1 MSTNDKVSKIISEI
15 NYKLGKKLGEG
26 MFSTVK
32 VGVHSLT
39 NEQVAIKIL
48 EKAKINSREDKER
61 MNREISIMKR
71 INHYNIAK
79 LYQVVETKLITYL
92 IQENVPGKDL
102 LEHISKKGKLT
113 EVEAC
118 KFFHQMISALDYIH
132 QCGIAHRDFKPENI
146 IVTNNNQIL
155 KIIDFGLGNTYKSGQ
170 LLKTGCGSPCY
181 VPPEMIKEEMYD
193 GALSDIW
200 SSGIILYYM
209 LCGVLPFYD
218 DDNQILY
225 EKILSGK
232 FTTPDNLSEDAKDI
246 LSKILEIDPK
256 KRLNFEGIKAHPWFS
271 LIKKNSLMHKGINID
286 VDIIPIDED
295 IIQKM
300 EKMGFDKVETR
311 YNILKNYHN
320 KLTTVY
326 DLLLKRKMDIG
337 IKSVSDM
344 NSDLY
349 DAYMENKNNKIESYG
364 SIEKVLKNRIGDNE
378 KEVDNVPNYP
388 ENKYEENNENT
399 VIGESGSVLE
409 RLIKSGKFTYD
420 EESMSLNKVNQ
431 LRNKKKDIN
440 FDDDSRFKT
449 ISAIQ
454 TTETPLSKGIK
465 KFKKNEEPKEKK
477 NKVHFE
483 KEEKNEENDGKTKN
497 SSNKKSNLKSSKKV
511 EKAEKLEKVKTNEE
525 DEDWFKEISDQI
537 DQENKKIT
545 EHKKEAKTPR
555 VKKNKAKIE
564 VPSLAIPQDN
574 DLYSDEDEFAKY
586 SLSNRESHTKL
597 EKEKEKENR
606 KTMVKPGLNKVS
618 KNYKSTRTIRDKKGV
633 TAKQKE
639 YYSTRN
645 MIKVP
650 KKKTSKNPTTNK
662 EGKKKE
668 SSLEKT
674 AKKPN
679 KFKKITGVEDVNN
692 TRRNNSCEKRTR
704 KIDI

>member
-1 MSTNDKVSKIISEI
+1 MSTNDNSVSKIISEI

-61 MNREISIMKR
+61 MNREIAIMKR
-71 INHYNIAK
+71 ISHYNIAK
-79 LYQVVETKLITYL
+79 LYQVVETKFITYL

-102 LEHISKKGKLT
+102 LEHITKKGKLT

-155 KIIDFGLGNTYKSGQ
+155 KIIDFGLGNMYKSGQ

-209 LCGVLPFYD
+209 LCGNLPFFD

-349 DAYMENKNNKIESYG
+349 DAYMENKKNKIESYG
-364 SIEKVLKNRIGDNE
+364 SIEKVLKNRIGNDE

-409 RLIKSGKFTYD
+409 RLIKSGRFTYD

-431 LRNKKKDIN
+431 LRNKKKDID

-449 ISAIQ
+449 ISAIR

-465 KFKKNEEPKEKK
+465 KFKKNEEHKEKK

-483 KEEKNEENDGKTKN
+483 KEEKNEEKDEKTKH
-497 SSNKKSNLKSSKKV
+497 SPKKKSNLKPGKKV
-511 EKAEKLEKVKTNEE
+511 EKVKVNEE

-564 VPSLAIPQDN
+564 VPSLTIPQNNN
-574 DLYSDEDEFAKY
+574 DLYSDDEEFAKF
-586 SLSNRESHTKL
+586 SLSNRESHSKL
-597 EKEKEKENR
+597 ENEKVKENR
-606 KTMVKPGLNKVS
+606 KTMTKPGLNKAS
-618 KNYKSTRTIRDKKGV
+618 KNYKSTRAIRDKKG
-633 TAKQKE
+633 TTAMAKQKE

-650 KKKTSKNPTTNK
+650 KKKNSKNPSNK

-668 SSLEKT
+668 NSLEKT

-679 KFKKITGVEDVNN
+679 KFKKITGDVEDVNAL
-692 TRRNNSCEKRTR
+692 RRNNSCEKRTR

>member
-1 MSTNDKVSKIISEI
+1 MSTNDNSVSKIISEI

-61 MNREISIMKR
+61 MNREIAIMKR
-71 INHYNIAK
+71 ISHYNIAK

-102 LEHISKKGKLT
+102 LEHITKKGKLT

-155 KIIDFGLGNTYKSGQ
+155 KIIDFGLGNMYKSGQ

-209 LCGVLPFYD
+209 LCGNLPFFD

-349 DAYMENKNNKIESYG
+349 DAYMENKKNKIESYG
-364 SIEKVLKNRIGDNE
+364 SIEKVLKNRIGNDE

-409 RLIKSGKFTYD
+409 RLIKSGRFTYD

-431 LRNKKKDIN
+431 LRNKKKDID

-449 ISAIQ
+449 ISAIR

-465 KFKKNEEPKEKK
+465 KFKKNEEHKEKK

-483 KEEKNEENDGKTKN
+483 KEEKNEEKDEKTKH
-497 SSNKKSNLKSSKKV
+497 S
-511 EKAEKLEKVKTNEE
+511 
-525 DEDWFKEISDQI
+525 
-537 DQENKKIT
+537 
-545 EHKKEAKTPR
+545 P
-555 VKKNKAKIE
+555 KKNQI
-564 VPSLAIPQDN
+564 
-574 DLYSDEDEFAKY
+574 
-586 SLSNRESHTKL
+586 
-597 EKEKEKENR
+597 
-606 KTMVKPGLNKVS
+606 
-618 KNYKSTRTIRDKKGV
+618 
-633 TAKQKE
+633 
-639 YYSTRN
+639 
-645 MIKVP
+645 
-650 KKKTSKNPTTNK
+650 
-662 EGKKKE
+662 
-668 SSLEKT
+668 
-674 AKKPN
+674 
-679 KFKKITGVEDVNN
+679 
-692 TRRNNSCEKRTR
+692 
-704 KIDI
+704 